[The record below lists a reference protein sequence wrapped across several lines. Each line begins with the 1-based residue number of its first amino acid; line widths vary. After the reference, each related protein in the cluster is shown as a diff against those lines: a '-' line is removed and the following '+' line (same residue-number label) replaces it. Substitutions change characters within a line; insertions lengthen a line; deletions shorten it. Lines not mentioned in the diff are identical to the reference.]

1 MVRDF
6 DDEVQHR
13 QVLRK
18 KYFEDPNYRRWSD
31 IVPGGIGGRSYML
44 WRDDRLFDY
53 LITGQ
58 TSTISHLSQLKKH
71 LKDGHELPINWP
83 NFYVYF
89 DARLNDP
96 DNRFIGDLN
105 DMIITD
111 PSGEYSTVE
120 KLLDCYRGSLQNGLR
135 KPGISTP
142 G

>member
-1 MVRDF
+1 MVRTF
-6 DDEVQHR
+6 DDEIQHR

-31 IVPGGIGGRSYML
+31 IVPGGINGRQYML

-53 LITGQ
+53 LITNQ
-58 TSTISHLSQLKKH
+58 TSTQSSLSQLKTH
-71 LKDGHELPINWP
+71 LKDGHELSINWS
-83 NFYVYF
+83 NFYAYF

-96 DNRFIGDLN
+96 NNRFIGDLN

-120 KLLDCYRGSLQNGLR
+120 KLLGYYRGSLL
-135 KPGISTP
+135 STYDII
-142 G
+142 